1 MAFARHHGTKRPTN
15 PASFFYADS
24 NTIFDAGS
32 GPAAALRFGMRLATC
47 LQSTRCLTDLL
58 NKVADDEV
66 QIDPSWSGFPAAPAY
81 FRDACGRSHDRIDR
95 LTQGRPV
102 GKAARACYYWCT
114 WCMRLLPTQ
123 TWTKGR
129 RAGSN
134 DAGCWAAQC
143 ACEVG
148 TSRRRTV
155 SVTCPDVQEMKLRQ
169 RLLGLDS
176 KAPSTAGRY

>member
-81 FRDACGRSHDRIDR
+81 FRMH
-95 LTQGRPV
+95 V
-102 GKAARACYYWCT
+102 GGVT
-114 WCMRLLPTQ
+114 T
-123 TWTKGR
+123 
-129 RAGSN
+129 GST
-134 DAGCWAAQC
+134 G
-143 ACEVG
+143 
-148 TSRRRTV
+148 
-155 SVTCPDVQEMKLRQ
+155 
-169 RLLGLDS
+169 
-176 KAPSTAGRY
+176 